1 MKFYSNSPE
10 ETQAL
15 GSRMG
20 ALANKGELFLL
31 SGELGSGKTTFV
43 QGFAWGAGVEGYA
56 HSPTFILVNQY
67 QGRIKINHV
76 DLYRVEGGNL
86 EAHDLGF
93 EEMLDESS
101 VLVEWYENAEA
112 IFDDDHIRIEF
123 YQGVNG
129 SESRVIEVKAK
140 GHYYE
145 QWIVTLT
152 QEVFPI
158 EI

>member
-1 MKFYSNSPE
+1 MKFHSNSPE
-10 ETQAL
+10 DTQNL
-15 GSRMG
+15 GSEMG
-20 ALANKGELFLL
+20 SIANKGELFLL

-43 QGFAWGAGVEGYA
+43 QGFAWGAGVGSYA

-76 DLYRVEGGNL
+76 DLYRIEGNNL

-112 IFDDDHIRIEF
+112 IFSDDHIKIEF
-123 YQGVNG
+123 HQGING
-129 SESRVIEVKAK
+129 PDSRVIEINAK
-140 GHYYE
+140 GQYYE
-145 QWIVTLT
+145 QWIAGLT
-152 QEVFPI
+152 RKVSLDE
-158 EI
+158 

>member
-56 HSPTFILVNQY
+56 HSTTFKLVNQY
-67 QGRIKINHV
+67 QQAGRYNVLWKGD
-76 DLYRVEGGNL
+76 DLFGNPV
-86 EAHDLGF
+86 
-93 EEMLDESS
+93 SS
-101 VLVEWYENAEA
+101 GIY
-112 IFDDDHIRIEF
+112 F
-123 YQGVNG
+123 YQIRSSSFIQTRKMVL
-129 SESRVIEVKAK
+129 SR
-140 GHYYE
+140 
-145 QWIVTLT
+145 
-152 QEVFPI
+152 
-158 EI
+158 

>member
-1 MKFYSNSPE
+1 
-10 ETQAL
+10 
-15 GSRMG
+15 
-20 ALANKGELFLL
+20 
-31 SGELGSGKTTFV
+31 
-43 QGFAWGAGVEGYA
+43 
-56 HSPTFILVNQY
+56 
-67 QGRIKINHV
+67 
-76 DLYRVEGGNL
+76 
-86 EAHDLGF
+86 
-93 EEMLDESS
+93 MLDESS

-152 QEVFPI
+152 QKVFPN
-158 EI
+158 EK